1 MNRVVSHPI
10 LSVPAGKTISFTFDG
25 RRLEGF
31 EDEIISSALI
41 ANGIHIFSH
50 HPRDGAPL
58 GIYCANGQCSQCTVF
73 VDGKPLKACMTRL
86 KSGMTIESVNGRPS
100 LPTADSGH
108 PIEKPPLFS
117 KPPEIETDCLIVGGG
132 PAGLSAAEELGRFGV
147 KTILTDDKYELGG
160 KLTLQ
165 THNFFGSKD
174 DCYAGKRGMDI
185 AGILTEEVG
194 RYRNIDIWLNSSA
207 IGVFSDGIVGV
218 VRDGGY
224 VLVKPK
230 TILFAT
236 GAREKSL
243 AFPGCDLPGVYGA
256 GAFQTLVNRDL
267 VLPSK
272 RLFICG
278 GGNVGLIVAYHALQA
293 GIEVAGLAEILP
305 ECGGYRVHLD
315 KIKRYGV
322 PVFTSHTL
330 VQASGDDHIE
340 SVTIQEVGP
349 SFSPLPGTEKTF
361 GVDTLL
367 IAVGLTPIDELYRK
381 AREYGI
387 SAFIAG
393 DAEEIAE
400 AGAAVFSGRLK
411 ARNIVKH
418 VQTASAADQTT
429 DRTEEKAREEDR
441 WSEMLAK
448 MRAKPGLP
456 LPPAHPI
463 SMVSGDYCA
472 ENPDSGGLYPVIH
485 CNQEIPCD
493 PCAHLCPKDSIH
505 LKGDNLNGI
514 PVYEGTDCIGCG
526 RCVLECPGLAIVL
539 VDETKDPEHK
549 TALITLPNE
558 LPGKLVCEGDELDM
572 VGAEGGEI
580 GRGKV
585 LSIRTPASGDRR
597 SLITVRVSYEKRLD
611 VAGFRLPALG
621 STDSKHSEDS
631 DRWQRLSIEGEDT
644 IVCRCERITKGEIVR
659 LIRAGYR
666 DMNHIKALLRVG
678 MGACGGKN
686 CSEPVKRIFKE
697 EGIPGNEI
705 VPFVERPPLT
715 EVSLAVLAGEAKV
728 GDTEAGEAKTGD
740 TEDG

>member
-1 MNRVVSHPI
+1 MKRVENHPI
-10 LSVPAGKTISFTFDG
+10 LSVPDRKPISFTFDG
-25 RRLEGF
+25 KKLEAY

-41 ANGIHIFSH
+41 ANGINIFSH

-73 VDGKPLKACMTRL
+73 VDGKPIKACMTRL
-86 KSGMTIESVNGRPS
+86 KAGMTIESVNGRPS
-100 LPTADSGH
+100 LPADNIINS
-108 PIEKPPLFS
+108 EAPLHFS

-132 PAGLSAAEELGRFGV
+132 PAGLSAAEELGRFGI
-147 KTILTDDKYELGG
+147 KTILTDDKFHLGG

-165 THNFFGSKD
+165 THNFFGSKA

-185 AGILTEEVG
+185 AEIMTEEIN
-194 RYRNIDIWLNSSA
+194 RYRNIDIWLNSPA

-218 VRDGGY
+218 VRDDRY

-243 AFPGCDLPGVYGA
+243 VFPGCDLPGVYGA

-293 GIEVAGLAEILP
+293 GIEVAGLAELLP
-305 ECGGYRVHLD
+305 ECGGYRVHLN

-361 GVDTLL
+361 DVDTLL
-367 IAVGLTPIDELYRK
+367 LAVGLTPIDELYQK

-411 ARNIVKH
+411 ARNITKH
-418 VQTASAADQTT
+418 LEIAPAAGHSA
-429 DRTEEKAREEDR
+429 DRTEEKSCEEDR
-441 WSEMLAK
+441 WIEMLTK
-448 MRAKPGLP
+448 MRAKPGAP
-456 LPPAHPI
+456 LPNADPAP
-463 SMVSGDYCA
+463 SSGD
-472 ENPDSGGLYPVIH
+472 DSKIYPVIH

-505 LKGDNLNGI
+505 LKGDQLNGI
-514 PVYEGTDCIGCG
+514 PVYEGIDCIGCG

-539 VDETKDPEHK
+539 VDETKDPEHT

-558 LPGKLVCEGDELDM
+558 LPKKLVCEGDELLL
-572 VGAEGGEI
+572 VGSEGGEF
-580 GRGKV
+580 GRGTV
-585 LSIRTPASGDRR
+585 RSIRTPASGDRR
-597 SLITVRVSYEKRLD
+597 SLITVEVPYEKRLE
-611 VAGFRLPALG
+611 VAGFRLPAFG
-621 STDSKHSEDS
+621 SAGSGQTKKSSDS
-631 DRWQRLSIEGEDT
+631 DRWQRVTIKGDNT

-686 CSEPVKRIFKE
+686 CSELVKRLFKE
-697 EGIPGNEI
+697 EGIAEEEI

-715 EVSLAVLAGEAKV
+715 EVSLAVLAVEVKA
-728 GDTEAGEAKTGD
+728 GDTGD
-740 TEDG
+740 G